1 LEASAPKLVPA
12 PKMSIPFCQDFSKN
26 FGYPKRFDRKFRGEI
41 LKIERG
47 NLEDFSLKFAVK
59 LWGIY
64 KPLKFSGLQSQR
76 GNGLFCQ
83 DFS

>member
-1 LEASAPKLVPA
+1 
-12 PKMSIPFCQDFSKN
+12 M
-26 FGYPKRFDRKFRGEI
+26 RFDRKFRGEI

-64 KPLKFSGLQSQR
+64 KPLKFSGLQNLR
-76 GNGLFCQ
+76 ENGLFCQ